1 MEDWGLVIPAYNEEK
16 RIRGVLYTYIN
27 KMPQVKEFIVVCD
40 GTDGTDEIVK
50 DMRKIDGRIELLE
63 YTQRLGKGGGVA
75 KGLLA
80 AHASRIGFVDCDLA
94 VQPDQLIRMFRELDY
109 YSAVI
114 ASRRTTGS
122 KIAAQQPFIRRIL
135 SKGFNWVMV
144 RLLFGLKIADTQCGA
159 KVFHDKVVR
168 FILPQMLSK
177 GFDFDVE
184 LLWRIHRMG
193 YTIREFPVVWEHQE
207 NSKFQLKYIVNMFFS
222 LLWVRL
228 HG

>member
-16 RIRGVLYTYIN
+16 RIRVVLNTYIHQ
-27 KMPQVKEFIVVCD
+27 MPQVKEFIVVCD
-40 GTDGTDEIVK
+40 GTDATADIVK
-50 DMRKIDGRIELLE
+50 EMRKIDGRIELLE
-63 YTQRLGKGGGVA
+63 FTQRLGKGGGVK

-80 AHASRIGFVDCDLA
+80 CRTDRVGFVDCDLA
-94 VQPDQLIRMFRELDY
+94 VKPDQLIKMFYALDN

-114 ASRRTTGS
+114 ASRRTDG
-122 KIAAQQPFIRRIL
+122 AQVKVHQPMIRQLL

-144 RLLFGLKIADTQCGA
+144 RLLFGLNISDTQCGA

-168 FILPQMLSK
+168 YFLPQMKST

-184 LLWRIHRMG
+184 LLWRIQRM
-193 YTIREFPVVWEHQE
+193 YYLIYEYPVVWEHQE
-207 NSKFQLKYIVNMFFS
+207 DSKFQLKYIINMFVS